1 VTTAGSTAGSEAR
14 SPVRHA
20 SPIGL
25 VAMVAVVVTF
35 SASSTIVRKAGAP
48 GPTIAFWRMLFA
60 SVVWT
65 ALLRMREGRFLTL
78 QEWRRAL
85 PTGIVLALNIGLFY
99 TSATRTSV
107 ANLEFISAL
116 APLLLIPAGAVLF
129 HEKVDRRAALF
140 GLISIAGLALVLFDA
155 PKRGAATWF
164 GNGLSVLALATWSAY
179 IIVSRQLRK
188 GMSVASL
195 MAAALPIAT
204 LVTLPYV
211 ALTGDIGKFDTRSM
225 IYIVILTLM
234 TGVGAHG
241 LIVFSQRHV
250 PIGIMSMMQ
259 VGQPALAVVWSAV
272 FLSQSIR
279 ALQLVGMAMVVFGL
293 ITVVVQTQ
301 RRTARLLA
309 TENGELAGSAG

>member
-1 VTTAGSTAGSEAR
+1 
-14 SPVRHA
+14 
-20 SPIGL
+20 
-25 VAMVAVVVTF
+25 MVAVVVTF
-35 SASSTIVRKAGAP
+35 SASSTIVRKSGAS
-48 GPTIAFWRMLFA
+48 GPTIAFWRMLLS

-65 ALLRMREGRFLTL
+65 ALMRVREGRFVTL

-85 PTGIVLALNIGLFY
+85 LTGVVLAVNIVLFY

-129 HEKVDRRAALF
+129 HEKVHRRAVLF
-140 GLISIAGLALVLFDA
+140 GLISIVGLALVLFDA

-164 GNGLSVLALATWSAY
+164 GNGLSVLALVTWSGY
-179 IIVSRQLRK
+179 IVVSRQLRK
-188 GMSVASL
+188 GMSVVTL

-204 LVTLPYV
+204 LATLPYV
-211 ALTGDIGKFDTRSM
+211 LITGDIDEFDTRSM
-225 IYIVILTLM
+225 VYIVILTLL

-259 VGQPALAVVWSAV
+259 VGQPALAVVWSAI

-279 ALQLVGMAMVVFGL
+279 ALQFVGMAMVVFGL

-301 RRTARLLA
+301 RRTAKEFGS
-309 TENGELAGSAG
+309 TSVEL

>member
-1 VTTAGSTAGSEAR
+1 MTVATG
-14 SPVRHA
+14 PVRHA
-20 SPIGL
+20 RPIGL

-48 GPTIAFWRMLFA
+48 GPTIAFWRMLF
-60 SVVWT
+60 SSIVWT
-65 ALLRMREGRFLTL
+65 ALLRFKESRFVTL
-78 QEWRRAL
+78 EEWRRAL
-85 PTGIVLALNIGLFY
+85 LTGVVLAMNIVLFY

-140 GLISIAGLALVLFDA
+140 GLISIVGLALVLFDA

-164 GNGLSVLALATWSAY
+164 GNALSVLALGTWSSY
-179 IIVSRQLRK
+179 IVVSRQLRK
-188 GMSVASL
+188 GMSVVAL

-204 LVTLPYV
+204 VATLPYV
-211 ALTGDIGKFDTRSM
+211 VFTHDIGKFDTRSM
-225 IYIVILTLM
+225 IYIVILTLL

-259 VGQPALAVVWSAV
+259 VGQPALAVVWSAI

-279 ALQLVGMAMVVFGL
+279 ALQFLGMAMVVFGL
-293 ITVVVQTQ
+293 ITVVVETQ
-301 RRTARLLA
+301 RRTAKIMA
-309 TENGELAGSAG
+309 IENGELAGSAG